1 MTCFSFQTDRVLR
14 HCALA
19 FFLLGLLS
27 IWTATSVAAAPVY
40 MGPSSGASSA
50 TANGSVAAPYHSLAE
65 AVAAVTAGQGDHV
78 ALLDGQYGAVV
89 WSGIKPAETVL
100 VRAADPG
107 QAHFDY
113 LDLNGLRNLH
123 FMDLSVWP
131 RSTPAKH
138 RPIVRSDSASSHI
151 TIEGFDIRGR
161 EDAANYMQ
169 WSLADWQIWQ
179 GTGLQIRGPNVTLR
193 GNHLTAVGGGISSSR
208 AGAVVVDNVI
218 AGFSGDG
225 LRGIGD
231 NSLFRGN
238 RVQDC
243 VDVDAN
249 HDDGFQSWSPRG
261 QGAAAEIA
269 NVTIA
274 ENVILEW
281 TGDYAHPLRCNLQGI
296 GLFDGFYRNFEIIN
310 NLVVVSAYHGI
321 ALYGGRD
328 SVIAHNTVVHPK
340 AFTGQAPWI
349 SAQSHKNGTPSENVV
364 VRSNVAMSYRNL
376 PQALASNVAVT
387 SAATLFQSPAT
398 GDFTPL
404 ANGPL
409 VDALPTMFSTTDVFG
424 TRRPQGRRSDFGAI
438 ERQK

>member
-1 MTCFSFQTDRVLR
+1 MTCFSFRTDHVLR
-14 HCALA
+14 RCALA
-19 FFLLGLLS
+19 FFILGLFS
-27 IWTATSVAAAPVY
+27 IWTASSVTAAPVY
-40 MGPSSGASSA
+40 MAPPSVPPSPTPDGSA
-50 TANGSVAAPYHSLAE
+50 RAPYHSLAE
-65 AVAAVTAGQGDHV
+65 AVVAVTAGQGDHV
-78 ALLDGQYGAVV
+78 ALMDGHYGARV
-89 WSGIKPAETVL
+89 WSGIRPAETVL

-131 RSTPAKH
+131 RSTPAKR
-138 RPIVRSDSASSHI
+138 RPIVRSDSASAHI
-151 TIEGFDIRGR
+151 TVEGFDIRGR
-161 EDAANYMQ
+161 EDGANYMQ

-179 GTGLQIRGPNVTLR
+179 GTGLQILGPNVTAR
-193 GNHLTAVGGGISSSR
+193 GNRLTAVGGGISSSR

-218 AGFSGDG
+218 TGFSGDG

-249 HDDGFQSWSPRG
+249 HDDGFQSWSPRN
-261 QGAAAEIA
+261 QGAAAAIA

-274 ENVILEW
+274 ENIILEW
-281 TGDYAHPLRCNLQGI
+281 TGDRSHPLRCNLQGI
-296 GLFDGFYRNFEIIN
+296 GLFDGFYRNFEIVN
-310 NLVVVSAYHGI
+310 NLLVVSAYHGI

-328 SVIAHNTVVHPK
+328 SVIVHNTVVHPET
-340 AFTGQAPWI
+340 FTGQAPWVTVRP
-349 SAQSHKNGTPSENVV
+349 HRNGTPSKNVE
-364 VRSNVAMSYRNL
+364 VRNNVAMSYSNL
-376 PQALASNVAVT
+376 PQALAENVAVA

-398 GDFTPL
+398 GDFTPR

-409 VDALPTMFSTTDVFG
+409 VDGVPTIISITDVFG
-424 TRRPQGRRSDFGAI
+424 TRRPQGRHNDFGAI
-438 ERQK
+438 ERP